1 MSRDQLSSDST
12 DERAARSGAARP
24 DLLGLEPD
32 QIEAARL
39 SDILSA
45 VELGQ
50 APDLDP
56 TEDPALASLEQTASM
71 LRSSLAAASA
81 HASFRSFHERS
92 RTRVLLATPR
102 PRREPVV
109 EAARESLLQRWN
121 GLFTSIASAGA
132 ASIATFIVTIIAIG
146 GGSSA
151 APAGTVQSPEPPPD
165 AVAPEAMVS
174 ANGPAVERGPERVNL
189 TALSINEQ
197 VTHYV
202 DLLERLA
209 ALKNDGQPADEN
221 LLRDLAETGATV
233 KRSIEQNPDVTGADA
248 FVAMHTTFAG
258 NQALREATVANE
270 ADQQVLDT
278 AQATAEGAY
287 VTAARF
293 LNDNPDLLP
302 DANDATAA
310 LSATSAGT
318 APASPPATSEDV
330 TTSEDVG
337 DSAP

>member
-1 MSRDQLSSDST
+1 MSEHQLSSDST
-12 DERAARSGAARP
+12 DERAPRSGAARP

-50 APDLDP
+50 SPELDP
-56 TEDPALASLEQTASM
+56 TEDPALASLQQTASM
-71 LRSSLAAASA
+71 LQSSLAAASA

-92 RTRVLLATPR
+92 RARVVTATPR
-102 PRREPVV
+102 PRRLPVV
-109 EAARESLLQRWN
+109 EEPRESLLRRWN
-121 GLFTSIASAGA
+121 GLFPSIASAGA
-132 ASIATFIVTIIAIG
+132 ASIATLIVTIIAIG
-146 GGSSA
+146 GGSST
-151 APAGTVQSPEPPPD
+151 APVGTVQSTEPAPA
-165 AVAPEAMVS
+165 AVAPDAAVS
-174 ANGPAVERGPERVNL
+174 TNVPPVERGPERVNL

-202 DLLERLA
+202 ELLERLDT
-209 ALKNDGQPADEN
+209 LKNDGQPAGEH

-233 KRSIEQNPDVTGADA
+233 KRSIEQNPDVSGMDA
-248 FVAMHTTFAG
+248 FVAMHATFDG
-258 NQALREATVANE
+258 QQALHDATVATE

-293 LNDNPDLLP
+293 LGDHPDLLP
-302 DANDATAA
+302 NADDATAA
-310 LSATSAGT
+310 LSATSART
-318 APASPPATSEDV
+318 APASSPD
-330 TTSEDVG
+330 TSEDVG
-337 DSAP
+337 DRAQ

>member
-1 MSRDQLSSDST
+1 MSRDQLSSDSG
-12 DERAARSGAARP
+12 DERAARSGSARP

-45 VELGQ
+45 IELGQ

-56 TEDPALASLEQTASM
+56 TEDPALASLEQTASV

-92 RTRVLLATPR
+92 RARLLAATPR
-102 PRREPVV
+102 PRRLAVI
-109 EAARESLLQRWN
+109 EAPRESLLQRWN
-121 GLFTSIASAGA
+121 GLFASIASAGA
-132 ASIATFIVTIIAIG
+132 ASIATLIVTVIAIG

-151 APAGTVQSPEPPPD
+151 TPAGTVQSTEPSPD
-165 AVAPEAMVS
+165 VAAPEAAVS
-174 ANGPAVERGPERVNL
+174 ANVPAVEIGPQRVNL

-209 ALKNDGQPADEN
+209 ALKDEGLSADEN

-233 KRSIEQNPDVTGADA
+233 KRTIEQNPDVTGTDA

-287 VTAARF
+287 VIAARF

-302 DANDATAA
+302 NVDDATTA
-310 LSATSAGT
+310 LSTTSAET
-318 APASPPATSEDV
+318 APASSPDS
-330 TTSEDVG
+330 SEDVG